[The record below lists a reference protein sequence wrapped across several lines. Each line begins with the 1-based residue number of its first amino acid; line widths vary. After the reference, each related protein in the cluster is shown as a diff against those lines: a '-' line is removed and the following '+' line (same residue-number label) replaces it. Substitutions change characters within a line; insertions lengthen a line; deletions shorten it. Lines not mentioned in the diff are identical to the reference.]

1 MSVLVW
7 PSRNPDATATSAP
20 PVSPATAGSCCV
32 ATGTEAHQHIFPV
45 LLVFLGERASHH
57 TLGKVRANGSIIC
70 FANRGGAPSAITQAG
85 VRHARFASSL
95 PCPVEREGAQQM
107 KFKPKLWRMN
117 ASHFSN
123 CLTLHFSSR
132 VGREGASVLRRGSL
146 RFLKR
151 NTKVR

>member
-20 PVSPATAGSCCV
+20 PVSPATAGSCCCA

-70 FANRGGAPSAITQAG
+70 FVNRGDAPFAVT
-85 VRHARFASSL
+85 HARFASSL

-107 KFKPKLWRMN
+107 KVKPKLWRMN

-146 RFLKR
+146 NSWKEIPR
-151 NTKVR
+151 